1 MAHVG
6 NWDWDIVRNEL
17 RWSDEIYRIFGLTPQ
32 AFGATYEAFLNSVH
46 PDDRELV
53 KQAVN
58 EALSTRTPYG
68 VDHRVV
74 LPDGTVRMVQEQAE
88 AFYDAAGRALRMLGT
103 VQDITARK
111 QAEEA
116 LRRASVYNRNL
127 IETSLDP
134 LVTIAPDGTIT
145 DVNRATEKVTGL
157 LRAELIGTDFS
168 NYFSDAEKAR
178 AGYQRVFRE
187 GWVQDYDLEIR
198 HRDGHVTPVVYNA
211 SVYQDEGGQVVGV
224 FAAARDISERKQA
237 ERELRRLN
245 RALKTLS
252 ECNQA
257 IVRAREES
265 ELLDGVCRI
274 LVEEGGYRLAWVG
287 YAEQDEAKTVRPVS
301 SAGSAS
307 GYLDTAKITWAE
319 TDRGRGPTGR
329 AIRTGQPSIARDT
342 QEDTDF
348 APWREEA
355 RRRGYASSIALPLIL
370 DGRTLGALMLYSQST
385 EAFDEQEVRLLTELA
400 HDLAYG
406 IQALRT
412 RAERQRAEEELRKL
426 SAMLLHSQDE
436 ERRRIARELHDSTGQ
451 HLAALAMD
459 LAAFQESAGALAPEA
474 QAILAE
480 SLELVSRS
488 SQEIRNFSY
497 LLHPPV
503 LDDFGLASALRWYV
517 KGFAERSGIEVHLEL
532 PRELRRLPRDA
543 ETALFRVVQEC
554 LSNIHRHSGSST
566 AQIRIWEESHQLS
579 LEVEDQGG
587 GIVAEPQE
595 EGAEMMRV
603 GVGVT
608 GMRERMRQL
617 GGQLEIRSHPRGTT
631 VRASVPLLEEA
642 A

>member
-74 LPDGTVRMVQEQAE
+74 LPDGTVRMVHEQAE

-187 GWVQDYDLEIR
+187 GWVQDYELEIR

>member
-1 MAHVG
+1 VAHVG

-74 LPDGTVRMVQEQAE
+74 LPDGTVRMVHEQAE

-187 GWVQDYDLEIR
+187 GWVQDYELEIR

-385 EAFDEQEVRLLTELA
+385 EAFDEQEVRRLTELA